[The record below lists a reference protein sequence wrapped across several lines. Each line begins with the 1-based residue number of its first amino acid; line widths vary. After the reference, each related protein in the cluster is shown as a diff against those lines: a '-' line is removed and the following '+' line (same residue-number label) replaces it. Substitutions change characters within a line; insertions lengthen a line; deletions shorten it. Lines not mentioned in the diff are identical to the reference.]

1 MARDPTLR
9 DMSGPLLAV
18 DAPSLLY
25 RAWFALPDSIRDGA
39 GRPVNALLGAT
50 NMVLAVIAERAP
62 RVVVM
67 CRGPESARYRVEAFP
82 EYHAARPEMP
92 AGLASQ
98 WAEAPDFFEAFGWE
112 WADHGELEA
121 DDLMHSYALVE
132 EEAGGRA
139 LILTGDRDMY
149 QCATDRTLVLYIK
162 TGVKGV
168 EEVDPAEVERRY
180 GVPPALVPDFIA
192 LRGDPSDGIP
202 GAKGIGEKGAADLL
216 RRHGSLEGA
225 LERCLRETP
234 RVRAAL
240 HEQGDVLRMYK
251 DLATLRRIE
260 VARPPDR
267 RTDLAGGGAAAEA
280 RGMNALAKRLRA

>member
-1 MARDPTLR
+1 MP
-9 DMSGPLLAV
+9 GPLLAV

-25 RAWFALPDSIRDGA
+25 RAWFALPDSIRDGE

-50 NMVLAVIAERAP
+50 NMVLAVVADHGP

-82 EYHAARPEMP
+82 DYHAARPEMP

-98 WAEAPDFFEAFGWE
+98 WDEAAGFFAAFGWT
-112 WADHGELEA
+112 WADDGELEA
-121 DDLMHSYALVE
+121 DDVMYSYALTE
-132 EEAGGRA
+132 EEAGGDA
-139 LILTGDRDMY
+139 LFPAGDRHLNL
-149 QCATDRTLVLYIK
+149 CAPAPTRILYVK

-216 RRHGSLEGA
+216 RRHGSLEAA

-234 RVRAAL
+234 RVRNAL
-240 HEQGDVLRMYK
+240 HGQGDLLRMYK
-251 DLATLRRIE
+251 DLATLRRID
-260 VARPPDR
+260 VTRPADR
-267 RTDLAGGGAAAEA
+267 PTDLAGGAAAARE
-280 RGMNALAKRLRA
+280 RGMERLARRLEGGLRA